1 MALQDSGLL
10 VGLKITQWTARKLD
24 RSTSFEVCDTKSADQ
39 GSASVHK
46 RIIPA
51 KYLKNVNQVVDKA
64 RAYHYANT
72 LPWTHKGVD
81 LLPSRNY
88 MRYTQTMG
96 ELEDEFNAAADE
108 FVTAYPTIIAQVENN
123 LNGLYNAADY
133 PTAEAIR
140 KRFTMEFEM
149 TPVPESGDFRV
160 DIGKKELNR
169 LKDKLADQLV
179 AAEAAA
185 QQDLYSRL
193 YTALA
198 KAVMTLKT
206 PGKIFRNTLI
216 FNIETIAEQVPRL
229 NVAGDEA
236 LDDLAD
242 QILHY
247 SKDTDIELLRGS
259 KEKNNKYRETTAGGF
274 EDYLNKVE
282 AHYESTN
289 AS

>member
-1 MALQDSGLL
+1 MAIQDSALL

-24 RSTSFEVCDTKSADQ
+24 RGTTFEVCESKSADQ

-46 RIIPA
+46 QIIPA

-108 FVTAYPTIIAQVENN
+108 FVEGYPTIIGQVENN

-133 PTAEAIR
+133 PSAEVIR
-140 KRFTMEFEM
+140 KRFTMEIS
-149 TPVPESGDFRV
+149 TIPVPDSGDFRV
-160 DIGKKELNR
+160 DIGKKELDK

-179 AAEAAA
+179 IAESAA

-193 YTALA
+193 YSALA

-229 NVAGDEA
+229 NVAGYA
-236 LDDLAD
+236 PLDTLAD
-242 QILHY
+242 DILSY
-247 SKDTDIELLRGS
+247 CKDTEINRLRDT
-259 KEKNNKYRETTAGGF
+259 KDPRYRETCADGL
-274 EDYLNKVE
+274 EIYLTQVE
-282 AHYESTN
+282 QLYENPNES
-289 AS
+289 